1 MNRLLTLLLTV
12 FVCQNACAFA
22 PVARS
27 SVSTGFSASIATPPT
42 GFPTTTALGV
52 FGNKKSAAA
61 KTEEE
66 SKYWQGEW
74 VCKDCGYIY
83 NRVRTKRG
91 VGISESIT

>member
-1 MNRLLTLLLTV
+1 MNRLFALLVAAL
-12 FVCQNACAFA
+12 CLNLGLAFA
-22 PVARS
+22 PVRP
-27 SVSTGFSASIATPPT
+27 VSGPSQA
-42 GFPTTTALGV
+42 TALHV

-83 NRVRTKRG
+83 NRVRLAGTY
-91 VGISESIT
+91 SNSIHRWYVSALFLTQRHA